1 MNKPKKCPKCST
13 KSLNEVDEGFGGTT
27 WDVGYDCSNCGHYM
41 IKECSSCKP
50 SPLWVTEYS
59 VMNTPSTPI
68 GIKWP

>member
-27 WDVGYDCSNCGHYM
+27 WYVGYECSTCGHYM

-59 VMNTPSTPI
+59 VMNTPSTPN